1 MILKGLGM
9 SYSHLSGILLSIHHA
24 ISMRICSN
32 VPEKDICMVGNVD
45 DEANETTST
54 ADLRQISNATPSR
67 ELAFMHGQSIP
78 ESVGTST
85 MNEIIIFRRANHSL
99 SANLCQFSQVLELVY
114 FHQATVVIGRFCC
127 HLFLESPFSGA

>member
-1 MILKGLGM
+1 MKYHEMILKGLGM

-32 VPEKDICMVGNVD
+32 VSEKDICMVGNVD

-85 MNEIIIFRRANHSL
+85 MNERPGSRVTSSKHTHDI
-99 SANLCQFSQVLELVY
+99 
-114 FHQATVVIGRFCC
+114 
-127 HLFLESPFSGA
+127 

>member
-32 VPEKDICMVGNVD
+32 VSEKDICMVGNVD

-54 ADLRQISNATPSR
+54 AQQGVSFHAWTIYTRISWNIHH
-67 ELAFMHGQSIP
+67 E
-78 ESVGTST
+78 
-85 MNEIIIFRRANHSL
+85 
-99 SANLCQFSQVLELVY
+99 
-114 FHQATVVIGRFCC
+114 
-127 HLFLESPFSGA
+127 